1 MADNTIPTIGIDVGT
16 SNILGQPH
24 NVLLYNDEQHSM
36 DEVSVQIIKATNC
49 SSERAIAIMYEAHS
63 KGTAVVFSGSK
74 ERCEHVESILA
85 GPPTRL
91 TTSIE
96 SA

>member
-1 MADNTIPTIGIDVGT
+1 MSENTVIPTTDIST

-24 NVLLYNDEQHSM
+24 NVLLFNDEQHSM

-49 SSERAIAIMYEAHS
+49 SPERAIAIMYEAHS

>member
-1 MADNTIPTIGIDVGT
+1 
-16 SNILGQPH
+16 
-24 NVLLYNDEQHSM
+24 
-36 DEVSVQIIKATNC
+36 
-49 SSERAIAIMYEAHS
+49 MYEAHS